1 MFNKKRFD
9 MLSQSLV
16 PSITK
21 KVNSY
26 SLVLGQQPFIALQIQ
41 IFIKVFQCILKSI
54 KTFLIQNYFYSIA
67 KKHTNKTKKN
77 WNKSWSDNRF
87 LNLKILDYFNKIKS
101 RISQL
106 ITKVLLKQRSLNQ
119 IRYCLTGHN
128 QIWHHFFLSKNI
140 KVF

>member
-54 KTFLIQNYFYSIA
+54 KTFLIISTVIPKILIRQ
-67 KKHTNKTKKN
+67 KKN
-77 WNKSWSDNRF
+77 GTNFD
-87 LNLKILDYFNKIKS
+87 
-101 RISQL
+101 
-106 ITKVLLKQRSLNQ
+106 
-119 IRYCLTGHN
+119 LTTD
-128 QIWHHFFLSKNI
+128 S
-140 KVF
+140 